1 MLDIKS
7 KIVRLSKLS
16 VIYNDVVLTREDC
29 HIVNIINNGCF
40 YDYDKVRNRI
50 YYSDSNGSII
60 FCFDYNRSFFYYNYI
75 YFKYNDIPLYHE
87 VFEELFNKINLKFK
101 AKSIF

>member
-7 KIVRLSKLS
+7 KIVRLSKLFVLHNNVKLTEDEYHIIS
-16 VIYNDVVLTREDC
+16 VINSC
-29 HIVNIINNGCF
+29 QF
-40 YDYDKVRNRI
+40 YDSDKKLNRY
-50 YYSDSNGSII
+50 YYSNTLGSII
-60 FCFDYNRSFFYYNYI
+60 FCVDYNDCIFYYNYI